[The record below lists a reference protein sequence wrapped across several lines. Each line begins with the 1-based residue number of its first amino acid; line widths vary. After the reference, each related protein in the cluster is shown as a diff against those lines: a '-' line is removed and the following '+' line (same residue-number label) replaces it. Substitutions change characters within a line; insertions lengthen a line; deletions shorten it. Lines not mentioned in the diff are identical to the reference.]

1 MRAYM
6 AFEDDYHHA
15 STSGMVGLQGRE
27 TSGTN
32 SLHRTIRCSTQGHKD
47 EEDLVLHPGTYDV
60 LLLLQDLREELLK
73 WFLIGRSMAIE
84 KVFSTW

>member
-1 MRAYM
+1 MRQPGTLCFSNCLLSQSSMRAYM

-32 SLHRTIRCSTQGHKD
+32 TLHRIRCSTQG
-47 EEDLVLHPGTYDV
+47 EEDFENLLLHPGTYDV
-60 LLLLQDLREELLK
+60 LLLLQDLREELL
-73 WFLIGRSMAIE
+73 
-84 KVFSTW
+84 